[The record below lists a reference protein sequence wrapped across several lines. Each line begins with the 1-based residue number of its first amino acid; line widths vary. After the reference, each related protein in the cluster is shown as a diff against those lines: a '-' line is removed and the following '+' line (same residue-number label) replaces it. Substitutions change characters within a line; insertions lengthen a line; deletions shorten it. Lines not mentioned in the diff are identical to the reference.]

1 MATVPVNTKEID
13 LSKPQASA
21 TKRQREQAK
30 REKQRV
36 KAERRALRKSGV
48 LNEPDEAEPGAPAQ
62 PELETPQS

>member
-1 MATVPVNTKEID
+1 

-36 KAERRALRKSGV
+36 KAERRALRKSGA
-48 LNEPDEAEPGAPAQ
+48 LNEPDDADAEPPVQ
-62 PELETPQS
+62 TDLETPQS

>member
-1 MATVPVNTKEID
+1 

-36 KAERRALRKSGV
+36 KAERRALRKSGA
-48 LNEPDEAEPGAPAQ
+48 LNEPDEADAGAPEQ